1 MLSQELKNSFLSI
14 VRLGIGHDSEFPTI
28 IEDWHTIETLASEQG
43 LSAILVDGIEQLP
56 ESLRPPKEI
65 LLQWIGEVLQN
76 YESRYKRYQDATGSL
91 AAFYNHRGFNM
102 MVLKGYACS
111 LDWPRPDHRPC
122 GDIDIWQFGKQKES
136 DELIT
141 KEKKLNVDASHHHHT
156 VFEWDGFSVE
166 NHFDFINIH
175 HHKSNVSFESILK
188 ELGRDDSHW
197 VEVNGGK
204 VYLPSPNLHAL
215 FLLKHL
221 MMHFASEGITLRQ
234 VLDWGFFVEN
244 HSKEVDW
251 KYVMEILERFGM
263 KNMFNIINAICVG
276 DLSFDVALFPT
287 VQFDPMLKDKVLNEI
302 LTPEFSNTTPKELL
316 KRIPF
321 KIRRWK
327 GSAWKHEL
335 CYKESL
341 WSAFWSGVWSHLIKP
356 SSI

>member
-1 MLSQELKNSFLSI
+1 M
-14 VRLGIGHDSEFPTI
+14 
-28 IEDWHTIETLASEQG
+28 
-43 LSAILVDGIEQLP
+43 
-56 ESLRPPKEI
+56 
-65 LLQWIGEVLQN
+65 
-76 YESRYKRYQDATGSL
+76 
-91 AAFYNHRGFNM
+91 
-102 MVLKGYACS
+102 
-111 LDWPRPDHRPC
+111 
-122 GDIDIWQFGKQKES
+122 
-136 DELIT
+136 
-141 KEKKLNVDASHHHHT
+141 
-156 VFEWDGFSVE
+156 
-166 NHFDFINIH
+166 
-175 HHKSNVSFESILK
+175 
-188 ELGRDDSHW
+188 
-197 VEVNGGK
+197 EVNGEK

-341 WSAFWSGVWSHLIKP
+341 WSAFWSGVWSHLMKP

>member
-1 MLSQELKNSFLSI
+1 MFSQELKNSLLSI
-14 VRLGIGHDSEFPTI
+14 VRLGIGHDSESPTI
-28 IEDWHTIETLASEQG
+28 IEDWQTIETLASEQG
-43 LSAILVDGIEQLP
+43 LSAIFVDGIEQLP
-56 ESLRPPKEI
+56 ESLRPPKEM

-76 YESRYKRYQDATGSL
+76 YEFRYNQYKDATGSL
-91 AAFYNHRGFNM
+91 AAFYNQHGLKM

-122 GDIDIWQFGKQKES
+122 GDIDIWQFGQQKES

-141 KEKKLNVDASHHHHT
+141 KEKRLKVDASHHHHT
-156 VFEWDGFSVE
+156 VFEWNGFSVE

-175 HHKSNVSFESILK
+175 HHKSNAAFEDILK
-188 ELGRDDSHW
+188 ELGKEDKYFVD
-197 VEVNGGK
+197 VNGEK

-221 MMHFASEGITLRQ
+221 MMHFASEGITLRK
-234 VLDWGFFVEN
+234 VLDWGFFVEK

-251 KYVMEILERFGM
+251 KYVMEILEQFGM
-263 KNMFNIINAICVG
+263 KNMFNILNAICVG

-287 VQFDPMLKDKVLNEI
+287 VQFDPMLKDKVLHEI
-302 LTPEFSNTTPKELL
+302 FFPEFSSTTPKKLL

-327 GSAWKHEL
+327 GNAWKHEL

-341 WSAFWSGVWSHLIKP
+341 WSALWSGLWNHLMKP